1 MFFKKTYSGVYP
13 KEPNF
18 WIHGTCF
25 KLLLLTLIFQ
35 CGGSPLKLN
44 EHFRFFFFFFE
55 MAVGHGLILF
65 LWIFFNMQK
74 LGQLSL
80 CLVLARPAVSI

>member
-13 KEPNF
+13 KEPNS
-18 WIHGTCF
+18 WIHSTCF

-44 EHFRFFFFFFE
+44 EHFRFFFFFE

-80 CLVLARPAVSI
+80 C